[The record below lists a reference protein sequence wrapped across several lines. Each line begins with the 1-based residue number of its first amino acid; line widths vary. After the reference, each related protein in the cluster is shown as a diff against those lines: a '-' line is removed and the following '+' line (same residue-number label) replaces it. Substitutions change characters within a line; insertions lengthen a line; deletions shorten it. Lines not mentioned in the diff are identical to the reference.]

1 MQVEVL
7 KLRNALGLL
16 EGLTKPKVE
25 KVQTTVKDRRGRSKT
40 STRKERTWPVLRNV
54 MLQDGRAVAT
64 DLDIAVMVDLPEA
77 TLGRYLLPFKQVSKL
92 LAYVPGNQ
100 EVTIEMQGNTVSLT
114 WPEGSATYGT
124 ESVDDY
130 PVIPEIKPV
139 MRHSV
144 SADILVPAL
153 VSMLDYCAQE
163 EAKPVLSSVILF
175 LGSPLEVG
183 AGDGFRMAFKTLT
196 VGWPSSDG
204 ISSILLP
211 AKVVDTLAHLWRK
224 APRPMPDDLSK
235 VGGIAELV
243 VNKGNMDIEVS
254 PILIL
259 VKFGTVSMLAK
270 TTQGTPPNFKE
281 FIKSASASTAQ
292 KVQLFGADLE
302 RALRRIEVP
311 SKDKGTSV
319 RMVWN
324 EDKMVLSCE
333 TKEGNVETTIP
344 VHTFNGGSR
353 IAVNMEYLQEY
364 AYHKEGL
371 ITMACTSPTAPVVF
385 THSRSPVVAIMPMQ
399 VIWPDQALKLKE
411 IEDAKAKAA
420 AETPAAEITGT
431 ETQEEADEP
440 GDEDKGT
447 EEETTEEEHEALTL

>member
-25 KVQTTVKDRRGRSKT
+25 KVETTVKNKRGRSRTKVT
-40 STRKERTWPVLRNV
+40 KERTWPVLRNV

-92 LAYVPGNQ
+92 LTYVPGNQ
-100 EVTIEMQGNTVSLT
+100 EVTIEMRGNTVLLT
-114 WPEGSATYGT
+114 WPEGSATYAT
-124 ESVDDY
+124 ESLDDY

-163 EAKPVLSSVILF
+163 EARPVLSSVILL
-175 LGSPLEVG
+175 LGNPLEVA

-235 VGGIAELV
+235 IGGIAELV

-259 VKFGTVSMLAK
+259 VKFGSVSMLAK

-281 FIKSASASTAQ
+281 FIKSAAGNAAN
-292 KVQLFGADLE
+292 KVQLYGADLE
-302 RALRRIEVP
+302 RALRRIMVP
-311 SKDKGTSV
+311 SKDKQPSV
-319 RMVWN
+319 RMVWA
-324 EDKMVLSCE
+324 EGKMVLSCE
-333 TKEGNVETTIP
+333 TKEGNVDTTIP
-344 VHTFNGGSR
+344 VQTFNGGGR
-353 IAVNMEYLQEY
+353 MALNMDYLQEY
-364 AYHKEGL
+364 AFGKEGL
-371 ITMACTSPTAPVVF
+371 ITMACTTPTAPVVF

-399 VIWPDQALKLKE
+399 VIWPDQAQPE
-411 IEDAKAKAA
+411 VEAEAIEEAKAKA
-420 AETPAAEITGT
+420 
-431 ETQEEADEP
+431 
-440 GDEDKGT
+440 
-447 EEETTEEEHEALTL
+447 EEETTETEEPGENDPTEQDLDSQEEHEALTL

>member
-25 KVQTTVKDRRGRSKT
+25 KVQTTVKVRGRNKT
-40 STRKERTWPVLRNV
+40 RVTKERTWPVLRNV

-92 LAYVPGNQ
+92 LTYVPGNQ
-100 EVTIEMQGNTVSLT
+100 EVTIEMRGNTVLLT
-114 WPEGSATYGT
+114 WPEGSATYAT

-130 PVIPEIKPV
+130 PVIPEIKSV
-139 MRHSV
+139 IRHSV

-163 EAKPVLSSVILF
+163 EARPVLSSVILL
-175 LGSPLEVG
+175 LGNPLEVA

-196 VGWPSSDG
+196 VGWPTSNG

-235 VGGIAELV
+235 IGNIAELV
-243 VNKGNMDIEVS
+243 VNKGNMEIEVS

-259 VKFGTVSMLAK
+259 VKFGSVSMLAK

-281 FIKSASASTAQ
+281 FITSAAGNAAN
-292 KVQLFGADLE
+292 KVQLYGADLE
-302 RALRRIEVP
+302 RALRRIAVP
-311 SKDKGTSV
+311 SKEKQPSV
-319 RMVWN
+319 RMVWA
-324 EDKMVLSCE
+324 EGKMVLSSE
-333 TKEGNVETTIP
+333 AKEGNVETTIP
-344 VHTFNGGSR
+344 VQTFNGGGR
-353 IAVNMEYLQEY
+353 MAINMDYLQEY
-364 AYHKEGL
+364 AFGKEGL
-371 ITMACTSPTAPVVF
+371 ITMACTTPTAPVVF
-385 THSRSPVVAIMPMQ
+385 THSRSPLVAIMPMQ
-399 VIWPDQALKLKE
+399 VIWPDQVQPEVKAE
-411 IEDAKAKAA
+411 AIEEAKAKA
-420 AETPAAEITGT
+420 
-431 ETQEEADEP
+431 
-440 GDEDKGT
+440 
-447 EEETTEEEHEALTL
+447 EEETTETEESGENDPTKQELDSQEEHEALTL

>member
-25 KVQTTVKDRRGRSKT
+25 KVETTVKNKRGRSRTKVT
-40 STRKERTWPVLRNV
+40 KERTWPVLRNV

-92 LAYVPGNQ
+92 LTYVPGNQ
-100 EVTIEMQGNTVSLT
+100 EMTIEMQGNTVLLT
-114 WPEGSATYGT
+114 WLEGSATYAT
-124 ESVDDY
+124 ESVDEY
-130 PVIPEIKPV
+130 PVIPEIKSV

-163 EAKPVLSSVILF
+163 EARPVLSSVILL
-175 LGSPLEVG
+175 LGNPLEVA

-211 AKVVDTLAHLWRK
+211 AKVVDTLSHLWRK

-235 VGGIAELV
+235 IGNIAELV
-243 VNKGNMDIEVS
+243 VNKGNMEIEVS

-259 VKFGTVSMLAK
+259 VKFGSVSMLAK

-281 FIKSASASTAQ
+281 FITSAAGNAAN
-292 KVQLFGADLE
+292 KVQLYGADLE
-302 RALRRIEVP
+302 RALRRIAVP
-311 SKDKGTSV
+311 SKEKQPSV
-319 RMVWN
+319 RMVWA
-324 EDKMVLSCE
+324 EGKMVLSSE
-333 TKEGNVETTIP
+333 AKEGNVETTIQ
-344 VHTFNGGSR
+344 VQTFNGAGR
-353 IAVNMEYLQEY
+353 IALNMDYLQEY
-364 AYHKEGL
+364 GFGKEGL
-371 ITMACTSPTAPVVF
+371 ITMACTTPTAPVVF
-385 THSRSPVVAIMPMQ
+385 THSRSPLVAIMPMQ
-399 VIWPDQALKLKE
+399 VIWPDQVQPEVKAE
-411 IEDAKAKAA
+411 AIEEAKAKA
-420 AETPAAEITGT
+420 
-431 ETQEEADEP
+431 
-440 GDEDKGT
+440 
-447 EEETTEEEHEALTL
+447 EEETTETEQPGENDPTEQELDSQEEHEALTL

>member
-25 KVQTTVKDRRGRSKT
+25 KVETTVKNKRGRSRTKVT
-40 STRKERTWPVLRNV
+40 KERTWPVLRNV

-92 LAYVPGNQ
+92 LTYVPGNQ
-100 EVTIEMQGNTVSLT
+100 EVTIEMQGNTVLLT
-114 WPEGSATYGT
+114 WPEGSATYAT
-124 ESVDDY
+124 ESLDDY
-130 PVIPEIKPV
+130 PVIPEIKSV

-163 EAKPVLSSVILF
+163 EARPVLSSVILL
-175 LGSPLEVG
+175 LGNPLEVA

-196 VGWPSSDG
+196 VGWPTSNG

-235 VGGIAELV
+235 IGNIAELV
-243 VNKGNMDIEVS
+243 VNKGNMEIGVS

-259 VKFGTVSMLAK
+259 VKFGSVSMLAK

-281 FIKSASASTAQ
+281 FITSAAGNAAN
-292 KVQLFGADLE
+292 KVQLYGADLE
-302 RALRRIEVP
+302 RALRRIAVP
-311 SKDKGTSV
+311 SKEKQPSV
-319 RMVWN
+319 RMVWA
-324 EDKMVLSCE
+324 EGKMVLSSE
-333 TKEGNVETTIP
+333 AKEGNVETTIP
-344 VHTFNGGSR
+344 VQTFNGAGR
-353 IAVNMEYLQEY
+353 IAINRDYLQEY
-364 AYHKEGL
+364 ASAKEGL
-371 ITMACTSPTAPVVF
+371 ITMACTTPTAPVVF
-385 THSRSPVVAIMPMQ
+385 THSRSPLVAIMPMQ
-399 VIWPDQALKLKE
+399 VIWPDQVQPEVKAE
-411 IEDAKAKAA
+411 AIEEAKAKA
-420 AETPAAEITGT
+420 
-431 ETQEEADEP
+431 
-440 GDEDKGT
+440 
-447 EEETTEEEHEALTL
+447 EEETTETEEPGENDPTGQELDSQEEHEPLSL

>member
-25 KVQTTVKDRRGRSKT
+25 KVETTVKNKRGRSRTKVT
-40 STRKERTWPVLRNV
+40 KERTWPVLRNV

-92 LAYVPGNQ
+92 LTYVPGNQ
-100 EVTIEMQGNTVSLT
+100 EVTIEMQGNTVLLT
-114 WPEGSATYGT
+114 WAEGSATYAT
-124 ESVDDY
+124 ESLDDY
-130 PVIPEIKPV
+130 PVIPEIKSV

-163 EAKPVLSSVILF
+163 EARPVLSSVILL
-175 LGSPLEVG
+175 LGNPLEVA

-196 VGWPSSDG
+196 VGWPASNG

-235 VGGIAELV
+235 IGNIAELV
-243 VNKGNMDIEVS
+243 VNKGNMEIEVS

-259 VKFGTVSMLAK
+259 VKFGSVSMLAK

-281 FIKSASASTAQ
+281 FITSAAGNAAN
-292 KVQLFGADLE
+292 KVQLYGADLE
-302 RALRRIEVP
+302 RALRRIAVP
-311 SKDKGTSV
+311 SKEKQPSV
-319 RMVWN
+319 RMVWA
-324 EDKMVLSCE
+324 EGKMVLSSE
-333 TKEGNVETTIP
+333 AKEGNVETTIP
-344 VHTFNGGSR
+344 VQTFNGAGR
-353 IAVNMEYLQEY
+353 IAINRDYLQEY
-364 AYHKEGL
+364 ASGKEGL
-371 ITMACTSPTAPVVF
+371 ITMACTTPTAPVVF
-385 THSRSPVVAIMPMQ
+385 THSRSPLVAIMPMQ
-399 VIWPDQALKLKE
+399 VIWPDQVQPEVKAE
-411 IEDAKAKAA
+411 AIEEAKAKA
-420 AETPAAEITGT
+420 
-431 ETQEEADEP
+431 
-440 GDEDKGT
+440 
-447 EEETTEEEHEALTL
+447 EEETTETEQPGENDPTEQELDSKEEHEALSL

>member
-25 KVQTTVKDRRGRSKT
+25 KVETTVKNKSGRSRTKVT
-40 STRKERTWPVLRNV
+40 KERTWPVLRNV

-92 LAYVPGNQ
+92 LTYVPGNQ
-100 EVTIEMQGNTVSLT
+100 EVTIEMQGNTVLLT
-114 WPEGSATYGT
+114 WPEGSATYAT

-163 EAKPVLSSVILF
+163 EARPVLSSVILL
-175 LGSPLEVG
+175 LGNPLEVA

-196 VGWPSSDG
+196 VGWPTSNG

-235 VGGIAELV
+235 ISNIAELV
-243 VNKGNMDIEVS
+243 VNKGNMEIEVS

-259 VKFGTVSMLAK
+259 VKFGSVSMLAK

-281 FIKSASASTAQ
+281 FITSAAGNAAN
-292 KVQLFGADLE
+292 KVQLYGADLE
-302 RALRRIEVP
+302 RALRRIAVP
-311 SKDKGTSV
+311 SKEKQPSV
-319 RMVWN
+319 RMVWA
-324 EDKMVLSCE
+324 EGKMVLSSE
-333 TKEGNVETTIP
+333 AKEGNVETTIP
-344 VHTFNGGSR
+344 VQTFNGAGR
-353 IAVNMEYLQEY
+353 IALNMDYLQEY
-364 AYHKEGL
+364 GFGKEGL
-371 ITMACTSPTAPVVF
+371 ITMACTTPTAPVVF
-385 THSRSPVVAIMPMQ
+385 THSRSPLVAIMPMQ
-399 VIWPDQALKLKE
+399 VIWPDQAQPEVKAE
-411 IEDAKAKAA
+411 AIEEAKAKA
-420 AETPAAEITGT
+420 
-431 ETQEEADEP
+431 
-440 GDEDKGT
+440 
-447 EEETTEEEHEALTL
+447 EEETTETEEPGENDPTEQELDSQEEHEALTL

>member
-25 KVQTTVKDRRGRSKT
+25 TVETTVKVRGRSRTKV
-40 STRKERTWPVLRNV
+40 SKERTWPVLRNV

-77 TLGRYLLPFKQVSKL
+77 TSGRYLLPFKQVSKL
-92 LAYVPGNQ
+92 LTYVPGNQ

-114 WPEGSATYGT
+114 WPEGSATYAT

-163 EAKPVLSSVILF
+163 EARPVLSSVILL
-175 LGSPLEVG
+175 LGNPLEVA

-196 VGWPSSDG
+196 VGWPTSNG

-211 AKVVDTLAHLWRK
+211 AKVVNTLSHLWRK

-235 VGGIAELV
+235 IGGIAELV
-243 VNKGNMDIEVS
+243 VNKGNMEIEVS

-259 VKFGTVSMLAK
+259 VKFGSVSMLAK

-281 FIKSASASTAQ
+281 FITSAAGNAAN
-292 KVQLFGADLE
+292 KVQLYGADLE
-302 RALRRIEVP
+302 RALRRIAVP
-311 SKDKGTSV
+311 SKDKQPSV
-319 RMVWN
+319 RMVWA
-324 EDKMVLSCE
+324 EGKMVLSCE
-333 TKEGNVETTIP
+333 AKEGNVETTIP
-344 VHTFNGGSR
+344 VQTFNGGGR
-353 IAVNMEYLQEY
+353 MAINMDYLQEY
-364 AYHKEGL
+364 AFGKEGL
-371 ITMACTSPTAPVVF
+371 ITMACTTPTAPVVF

-399 VIWPDQALKLKE
+399 VIWPDQVQPEVKAE
-411 IEDAKAKAA
+411 AIEEAKAKA
-420 AETPAAEITGT
+420 
-431 ETQEEADEP
+431 
-440 GDEDKGT
+440 
-447 EEETTEEEHEALTL
+447 EEETTETEESGENDPTKQELDSQEEHEALTL

>member
-25 KVQTTVKDRRGRSKT
+25 TVETTVKVRGRSRTKV
-40 STRKERTWPVLRNV
+40 SKERTWPVLRNV

-77 TLGRYLLPFKQVSKL
+77 TSGRYLLPFKQVSKL
-92 LAYVPGNQ
+92 LTYVPGNQ

-114 WPEGSATYGT
+114 WPEGSATYAT

-163 EAKPVLSSVILF
+163 ESRPVLCSVILL
-175 LGSPLEVG
+175 LGNPLEVA
-183 AGDGFRMAFKTLT
+183 AGDGFRMAFKALT

-243 VNKGNMDIEVS
+243 VNKGNMDIEIS

-259 VKFGTVSMLAK
+259 VKFGSVSMLAK

-281 FIKSASASTAQ
+281 FIASAAGNAAQ
-292 KVQLFGADLE
+292 KVQLYGADLE
-302 RALRRIEVP
+302 RALRRIAVP
-311 SKDKGTSV
+311 SKDKQPSV
-319 RMVWN
+319 RMVWT
-324 EDKMVLSCE
+324 EDKMVLSSE
-333 TKEGNVETTIP
+333 AKEGNVETTIP
-344 VHTFNGGSR
+344 VHTFNGAGR
-353 IAVNMEYLQEY
+353 IALNMGYLQEY
-364 AYHKEGL
+364 ASGKEGL
-371 ITMACTSPTAPVVF
+371 ITMACTTRTAPVVF
-385 THSRSPVVAIMPMQ
+385 THSRSPLVGMMPMQ
-399 VIWPDQALKLKE
+399 VIWPDEAPPEVKAE
-411 IEDAKAKAA
+411 AVEEAKAQ
-420 AETPAAEITGT
+420 AEAGT
-431 ETQEEADEP
+431 TEPRETD
-440 GDEDKGT
+440 DDKN
-447 EEETTEEEHEALTL
+447 ETTEQELDSQEEPESLTL

>member
-25 KVQTTVKDRRGRSKT
+25 KVETTVKNKRGRSRTKVT
-40 STRKERTWPVLRNV
+40 KERTWPVLRNV

-92 LAYVPGNQ
+92 LTYVPGNQ
-100 EVTIEMQGNTVSLT
+100 EVTIEMQGNTVLLT
-114 WPEGSATYGT
+114 WPEGSATYAT
-124 ESVDDY
+124 ESLDDY
-130 PVIPEIKPV
+130 PVIPEIKSV

-163 EAKPVLSSVILF
+163 EARPVLSSVILL
-175 LGSPLEVG
+175 LGNPLEVA

-196 VGWPSSDG
+196 VRWPTSNG

-235 VGGIAELV
+235 IGNIAELV

-259 VKFGTVSMLAK
+259 VKFGSVSMLAK

-281 FIKSASASTAQ
+281 FITSAAGNAAN
-292 KVQLFGADLE
+292 KVQLYGADLE
-302 RALRRIEVP
+302 RALRRIAVP
-311 SKDKGTSV
+311 SKEKQPSV
-319 RMVWN
+319 RMVWA
-324 EDKMVLSCE
+324 EGKMVLSSE
-333 TKEGNVETTIP
+333 AKEGNVETTIP
-344 VHTFNGGSR
+344 VQTFNGAGR
-353 IAVNMEYLQEY
+353 IAINRDYLQEY
-364 AYHKEGL
+364 ASGKEGL
-371 ITMACTSPTAPVVF
+371 ITMACTTPTAPVVF
-385 THSRSPVVAIMPMQ
+385 THSRSPLVAIMPMQ
-399 VIWPDQALKLKE
+399 VIWPDQVQPEVKAE
-411 IEDAKAKAA
+411 AIEEAKAKA
-420 AETPAAEITGT
+420 
-431 ETQEEADEP
+431 
-440 GDEDKGT
+440 
-447 EEETTEEEHEALTL
+447 EEETTETEQPGENNPTEQELDSQEEHEALTL

>member
-25 KVQTTVKDRRGRSKT
+25 KVETTVKNKRGRSRTKVT
-40 STRKERTWPVLRNV
+40 KESTWPVLRNV

-92 LAYVPGNQ
+92 LTYVPGNQ
-100 EVTIEMQGNTVSLT
+100 EVTIEMQGNTVLLT
-114 WPEGSATYGT
+114 WLEGSATYAT

-163 EAKPVLSSVILF
+163 EARPVLSSVILL
-175 LGSPLEVG
+175 LGNPLEVA

-211 AKVVDTLAHLWRK
+211 AKVVDTLSHLWRK

-235 VGGIAELV
+235 IGNIAELV
-243 VNKGNMDIEVS
+243 VNKGNMEIEVS

-259 VKFGTVSMLAK
+259 VKFGSVSMLAK

-281 FIKSASASTAQ
+281 FIKSASGNAAN
-292 KVQLFGADLE
+292 KVQLYGADLE
-302 RALRRIEVP
+302 RALRRIDVP
-311 SKDKGTSV
+311 SKDKQPSV
-319 RMVWN
+319 RMVWA
-324 EDKMVLSCE
+324 EGKMVLSSE
-333 TKEGNVETTIP
+333 AKEGNVETTIP
-344 VHTFNGGSR
+344 VQTFNGAGR
-353 IAVNMEYLQEY
+353 IAINMDYLQEY
-364 AYHKEGL
+364 ASGKEGL
-371 ITMACTSPTAPVVF
+371 ITMACTTPTAPVVF
-385 THSRSPVVAIMPMQ
+385 THSRSPLVAIMPMQ
-399 VIWPDQALKLKE
+399 VIWPDQVQPEVKAE
-411 IEDAKAKAA
+411 AIEEAKAKA
-420 AETPAAEITGT
+420 
-431 ETQEEADEP
+431 
-440 GDEDKGT
+440 
-447 EEETTEEEHEALTL
+447 EEETTETEEPGENDPTEQELDSQEEHEPLSL

>member
-25 KVQTTVKDRRGRSKT
+25 KVETTVKNKRGRSKT
-40 STRKERTWPVLRNV
+40 RVTKERTWPVLRNV

-92 LAYVPGNQ
+92 LTYVPGNQ
-100 EVTIEMQGNTVSLT
+100 EMTIEMQGNNVSLT
-114 WPEGSATYGT
+114 WAEGSATYGT

-139 MRHSV
+139 MKHSV

-163 EAKPVLSSVILF
+163 ESRPVLCSVLLL
-175 LGSPLEVG
+175 LGNPLEVA

-211 AKVVDTLAHLWRK
+211 AKVVDTLALLWRK

-259 VKFGTVSMLAK
+259 VKFGSVSMLAK

-281 FIKSASASTAQ
+281 FITSAAGNATQ
-292 KVQLFGADLE
+292 KVQLYGADLE
-302 RALRRIEVP
+302 RALRRIAVP
-311 SKDKGTSV
+311 SKDKQPSV
-319 RMVWN
+319 RMVWA
-324 EDKMVLSCE
+324 EGKLVLSSE
-333 TKEGNVETTIP
+333 AKEGNVETTIP
-344 VHTFNGGSR
+344 VHTFNGAGR
-353 IAVNMEYLQEY
+353 IAINMGYLQEY
-364 AYHKEGL
+364 ASGKEGL
-371 ITMACTSPTAPVVF
+371 ITMACTTPTAPVVF
-385 THSRSPVVAIMPMQ
+385 THSRSPLVAIMPMQ
-399 VIWPDQALKLKE
+399 VIWPDQAQPEVKAE
-411 IEDAKAKAA
+411 AIEEAKAKA
-420 AETPAAEITGT
+420 
-431 ETQEEADEP
+431 
-440 GDEDKGT
+440 
-447 EEETTEEEHEALTL
+447 EEETTETEEPGETNEDEATEQELDSQEEHEALSL

>member
-25 KVQTTVKDRRGRSKT
+25 KVQTTVKDKRGRSKT
-40 STRKERTWPVLRNV
+40 TVKKERTWPVLRNV

-64 DLDIAVMVDLPEA
+64 DLDIAIMVDLPEA

-92 LAYVPGNQ
+92 LTYVPGNQ
-100 EVTIEMQGNTVSLT
+100 EVTIEMQGNNVSLT

-130 PVIPEIKPV
+130 PVIPEIKSV
-139 MRHSV
+139 MKHSV

-175 LGSPLEVG
+175 LGNPLEVA
-183 AGDGFRMAFKTLT
+183 AGDGFRMAFKTLS

-204 ISSILLP
+204 ISSILLS

-259 VKFGTVSMLAK
+259 VKFGIVSMLAK

-281 FIKSASASTAQ
+281 FIQSASANAAN
-292 KVQLFGADLE
+292 KVQLYGADLE
-302 RALRRIEVP
+302 RALRRIMVP
-311 SKDKGTSV
+311 SKDKQPSV
-319 RMVWN
+319 RMVWA
-324 EDKMVLSCE
+324 ESKLVLSSE
-333 TKEGNVETTIP
+333 AKEGNVETTIP
-344 VHTFNGGSR
+344 VHTFNGAGR
-353 IAVNMEYLQEY
+353 IAINMGYLQEY
-364 AYHKEGL
+364 ASGKEGM
-371 ITMACTSPTAPVVF
+371 ITMACTTRTAPVVF

-399 VIWPDQALKLKE
+399 VIWPDEVQPEVKAE
-411 IEDAKAKAA
+411 AIEEAKAKA
-420 AETPAAEITGT
+420 
-431 ETQEEADEP
+431 
-440 GDEDKGT
+440 
-447 EEETTEEEHEALTL
+447 EEETTDKDEPGETNENEPTEQELDSKEEHEALSL

>member
-25 KVQTTVKDRRGRSKT
+25 KVETTVKNKRGRSRTKVT
-40 STRKERTWPVLRNV
+40 KESTWPVLRNV

-92 LAYVPGNQ
+92 LTYVPGNQ
-100 EVTIEMQGNTVSLT
+100 EMTIEMQGNTVLLT
-114 WPEGSATYGT
+114 WLEGSATYAT

-163 EAKPVLSSVILF
+163 EARPVLSSVILL
-175 LGSPLEVG
+175 LGNPLEVA

-211 AKVVDTLAHLWRK
+211 AKVVDTLSHLWRK

-235 VGGIAELV
+235 IGNIAELV
-243 VNKGNMDIEVS
+243 VNKGNMEIEVS

-259 VKFGTVSMLAK
+259 VKFGSVSMLAK

-281 FIKSASASTAQ
+281 FIKSASGNAAN
-292 KVQLFGADLE
+292 KVQLYGADLE
-302 RALRRIEVP
+302 RALRRIDVP
-311 SKDKGTSV
+311 SKDKQPSV
-319 RMVWN
+319 RMVWA
-324 EDKMVLSCE
+324 EGKMVLSSE
-333 TKEGNVETTIP
+333 AKEGNVETTIP
-344 VHTFNGGSR
+344 VQTFNGAGR
-353 IAVNMEYLQEY
+353 IAINMDYLQEY
-364 AYHKEGL
+364 ASGKEGL
-371 ITMACTSPTAPVVF
+371 ITMACTTPTAPVVF
-385 THSRSPVVAIMPMQ
+385 THSRSPLVAIMPMQ
-399 VIWPDQALKLKE
+399 VIWPDQVQPEVKAE
-411 IEDAKAKAA
+411 AIEEAKAKA
-420 AETPAAEITGT
+420 
-431 ETQEEADEP
+431 
-440 GDEDKGT
+440 
-447 EEETTEEEHEALTL
+447 EEETTETEEPGENDPTEQELDSQEEHEPLSL